1 MNETGVLDV
10 LPIGVVLINRQ
21 FTVLHWNRWMEM
33 YSGIAAGD
41 IQGKSLFHD
50 FPELNAPSFL
60 RSCRTVFTFGN
71 VVYLS
76 QKLHRY
82 LFPFRLFRGN
92 GTDGIEMMQQSCSM
106 TPVYGDDGEVGAIAI
121 TVQDVTD
128 SVVLERRL
136 RAMNNED
143 ALTGAYNRRFL
154 DNRLTEEFDR
164 HRRYHRNLSVFMA
177 DLDHFKEINDTQ
189 GHPAGDEVLRT
200 FRTVAENEMRRSD
213 FLCRYGGEEFVGILP
228 ETGVSEAAELAERIR
243 RRMEETTHQGSQG
256 TFTVTV
262 SFGVAEL
269 TEETT
274 EPMDLLSV
282 ADTRLYRAKDLGRNR
297 VEGVASE
304 EAVGRVVSGAT
315 GSDTP
320 GSGSKRSGS
329 SAPRDA
335 AV

>member
-33 YSGIAAGD
+33 YSGISADD

-92 GTDGIEMMQQSCSM
+92 GTDGVEMMQQSCSM
-106 TPVYGDDGEVGAIAI
+106 TPVYGDDGEIRAIAI

-136 RAMNNED
+136 RAINNED

-154 DNRLTEEFDR
+154 DTRLTEEFDR
-164 HRRYHRNLSVFMA
+164 HQRYHRNLSVFMA
-177 DLDHFKEINDTQ
+177 DLDRFKEINDTH
-189 GHPAGDEVLRT
+189 GHPGGDEVLRT
-200 FRTVAENEMRRSD
+200 FRTLAEEEMRRSD
-213 FLCRYGGEEFVGILP
+213 FLCRYGGEEFVGVLP
-228 ETGVSEAAELAERIR
+228 ETGSSEAAELAERIR
-243 RRMEETTHQGSQG
+243 RRMEETIHQGPEG

-269 TEETT
+269 TEETS
-274 EPMDLLSV
+274 EPMELLSL
-282 ADTRLYRAKDLGRNR
+282 ADTRLYRAKELGRNR
-297 VEGVASE
+297 VEGVPSE
-304 EAVGRVVSGAT
+304 GTTGRTMSGAA
-315 GSDTP
+315 GSGSP
-320 GSGSKRSGS
+320 GSGSDASGAS
-329 SAPRDA
+329 TPHDA
-335 AV
+335 VV